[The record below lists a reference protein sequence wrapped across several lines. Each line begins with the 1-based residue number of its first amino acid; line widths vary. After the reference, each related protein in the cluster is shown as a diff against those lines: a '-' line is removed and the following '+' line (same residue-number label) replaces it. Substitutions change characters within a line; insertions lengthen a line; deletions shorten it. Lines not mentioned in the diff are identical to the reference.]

1 MTDSILERLR
11 RLWDLWDIRVLV
23 LLSLN
28 LQIILFIFGNRR
40 KYMSSTWL
48 NMFVWLA
55 YLLADWVATFA
66 LGNLSRAQCDHN
78 VVDNSNA
85 LGAIWAPLLLL
96 HLGGPDTITAYSLE
110 DNQLWLRQL
119 MGLSVQA
126 FVAINAIFMSWRNY
140 SWFSY
145 LSIPALVAG
154 ILKYAERV
162 WVLMSASN
170 DKSGDIVPFDNNL
183 IAASLDGRTTEE
195 DTYVSALVM
204 AQILVKEFKRYME
217 NYDTGRFLFELPP
230 NQSSNGMQARDNFR
244 SDEKYFWDA
253 LEVEAG
259 LMYDLFYTKASIT
272 YTKCG
277 CVIRSISFI
286 CTMSVLVG
294 LFWIISK
301 KEKWHNKRY
310 YNDFMIDIAITGVLL
325 VGALA
330 LEIYGMTVILCSDWT
345 MLWLIEH
352 AKREW
357 VIQLRQKFPWFY
369 QKKKWSKKVGQFD
382 LLGFC
387 VKENKLAKFSC
398 IRYILGL
405 LKFEDKF
412 DRYMHQTC
420 VAVPPNLYSTVLE
433 YVHYW
438 SSPNVPRLDEI
449 AQATL
454 ISTVKVLDP
463 RPPAFYELV
472 IIFHVATEMCYH
484 SELNDTSQ
492 QGANFSSGHDG
503 QIKETCRTLS
513 HYMMYLLLMCPSA
526 LPIAL
531 SDTELKDLIHYLK
544 MFFKDRKDVREAC
557 QMLKDYSIQ
566 SQDPLNLRRIVLV
579 AQKIVRNFMG
589 WERLK
594 SLWLGMLGYAA
605 IKGQKNYHL
614 QQLTQGGDFLTLL
627 WFFIPQSNI
636 LDRIDAVKVGRQINN
651 QVTQLIT
658 SNIDSY
664 VS

>member
-1 MTDSILERLR
+1 MVVFVDFLGVLKKAKDGGYDGSDSRTVEETM
-11 RLWDLWDIRVLV
+11 
-23 LLSLN
+23 
-28 LQIILFIFGNRR
+28 GP
-40 KYMSSTWL
+40 YMSSTWL

-154 ILKYAERV
+154 ILKYGERV
-162 WVLMSASN
+162 WVLRSASN
-170 DKSGDIVPFDNNL
+170 DKSGDIVPFDNDL
-183 IAASLDGRTTEE
+183 VAESLDGHTK
-195 DTYVSALVM
+195 DKYVSTLIM
-204 AQILVKEFKRYME
+204 AQKLVKEFKRYME
-217 NYDTGRFLFELPP
+217 NYDTGRFLFKLPS
-230 NQSSNGMQARDNFR
+230 NLSSERVLWRDKCT
-244 SDEKYFWDA
+244 SDDTYFWDA

-286 CTMSVLVG
+286 CTMFVLVG

-301 KEKWHNKRY
+301 KEKWHNERY
-310 YNDFMIDIAITGVLL
+310 YNDLMIDIAITGVLL

-330 LEIYGMTVILCSDWT
+330 LEIYAMTAILCSDWT

-352 AKREW
+352 AKGEW

-387 VKENKLAKFSC
+387 VKENEVAKFFC

-420 VAVPPNLYSTVLE
+420 VAVPPNLYRMVLD
-433 YVHYW
+433 YFHYW
-438 SSPNVPRLDEI
+438 SNPSVAKLDEV

-454 ISTVKVLDP
+454 IASVKVLDP
-463 RPPAFYELV
+463 HPPAFYELV
-472 IIFHVATEMCYH
+472 IIFHVATEMLYH
-484 SELNDTSQ
+484 LEFNDTSQ
-492 QGANFSSGHDG
+492 QGANSSSGHDG

-513 HYMMYLLLMCPSA
+513 HYMMYLLLMRPSA

-531 SDTELKDLIHYLK
+531 SDTELKVLIHDLK
-544 MFFKDRKDVREAC
+544 MFFEDTKDVREAC
-557 QMLKDYSIQ
+557 QTLKDYSIQ
-566 SQDPLNLRRIVLV
+566 SLDPPNLRRIVPV
-579 AQKIVRNFMG
+579 AQKIVRNFWG

-614 QQLTQGGDFLTLL
+614 QQLRQGGMMESFGGYAFCHLIDNMGNVRNDCIFNNKQIIEL
-627 WFFIPQSNI
+627 FYYNEFIVELQ
-636 LDRIDAVKVGRQINN
+636 QIKGNR
-651 QVTQLIT
+651 
-658 SNIDSY
+658 
-664 VS
+664 